1 MNYIKKIN
9 IYEIRDNISIPLM
22 SNPNEIADCS
32 IGDMIIVID
41 DNVWVR
47 DWNNNRV
54 EQHALANIS
63 ESFIIMNSNIFNKL
77 T

>member
-1 MNYIKKIN
+1 MSYIKKIN

-41 DNVWVR
+41 NNVWVR

-54 EQHALANIS
+54 EQHVLANIN